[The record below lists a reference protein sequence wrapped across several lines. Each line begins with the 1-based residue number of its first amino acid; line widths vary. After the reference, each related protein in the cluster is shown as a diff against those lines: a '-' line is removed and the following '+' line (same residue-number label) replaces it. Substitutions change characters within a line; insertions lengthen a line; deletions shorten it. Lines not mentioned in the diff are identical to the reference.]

1 LRSMKRKKRILG
13 PARDDSTIRDFHAL
27 ADLYTSG
34 RAPPGGVVNV
44 NLPSGRYL
52 HNPAKR
58 RVKDASRWTSQQ
70 IENAKSAA
78 ADWLSGVQN
87 PARDPIAAA
96 IDAKMKWQNRLQAAI
111 TDDRFVK
118 GLRKSSLSEI
128 QAVAAAVGPEGFSRG
143 IEARAAKIARV
154 NAELQPLSQAVSDAI
169 QALPDA
175 TDSDRAKRLTEAR
188 RLMLELGKRRR
199 G

>member
-1 LRSMKRKKRILG
+1 M
-13 PARDDSTIRDFHAL
+13 DDSTIKDFHAL
-27 ADLYTSG
+27 ADAYTTG
-34 RAPPGGVVNV
+34 KVRPEDMVNV
-44 NLPSGRYL
+44 TLPSGRFL

-58 RVKDASRWTSQQ
+58 RVKDSSRWASQQ
-70 IENAKSAA
+70 VDNAVASA

-96 IDAKMKWQNRLQAAI
+96 IDSKAKWANRLQAAI
-111 TDDRFVK
+111 SADSFAK

-128 QAVAAAVGPEGFSRG
+128 QSIAAAVGPEGFSRG
-143 IEARAAKIARV
+143 LEARRAKVARV
-154 NAELQPLSQAVSDAI
+154 VGELQPLSQAVSDAI

-175 TDSDRAKRLTEAR
+175 TDADRAKRLAEAR
-188 RLMLELGKRRR
+188 RLMLELGKRRK